1 MNIAA
6 AALHQSHSRKLCAL
20 LTVVVFLIIFLVS
33 PRTEIYNYYQ
43 QSSNTHHTLRGT
55 DGTPAKSNI
64 PGLNRKYN
72 LMDDTDGLGKL
83 KQLFN
88 SFDSKECTAGYI
100 NILCVCKFKI
110 LLIDCIG

>member
-88 SFDSKECTAGYI
+88 SFDSKECTAGYK
-100 NILCVCKFKI
+100 NLMC
-110 LLIDCIG
+110 L

>member
-1 MNIAA
+1 MNILA
-6 AALHQSHSRKLCAL
+6 AALQQSHSRKLCAL

-43 QSSNTHHTLRGT
+43 QSSNTLRGT
-55 DGTPAKSNI
+55 DGGLTKSNI

-72 LMDDTDGLGKL
+72 LMDETDGLGKL

-88 SFDSKECTAGYI
+88 GFDSKECTAGYI

-110 LLIDCIG
+110 LLIDFIG

>member
-20 LTVVVFLIIFLVS
+20 LTVVVFLITFLVS

-43 QSSNTHHTLRGT
+43 QSSNTPRGT

-88 SFDSKECTAGYI
+88 SFDSKECTAGYKH
-100 NILCVCKFKI
+100 LMC
-110 LLIDCIG
+110 L